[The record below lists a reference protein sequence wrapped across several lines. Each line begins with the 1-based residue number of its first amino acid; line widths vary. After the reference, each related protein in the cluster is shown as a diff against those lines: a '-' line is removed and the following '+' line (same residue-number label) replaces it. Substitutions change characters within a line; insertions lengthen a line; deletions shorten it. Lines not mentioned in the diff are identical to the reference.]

1 MVLLIGGLLAS
12 GGGAQA
18 ATPKHAKIN
27 CAANAATCTETWD
40 SEKVFGA
47 DQYVGHDEH
56 SLLFYSNTPGSGNN
70 VQYQM
75 ILPTEP
81 SSSNPLMRGKAYDF
95 QLHIAPWFGMILCD
109 TQSYPEQMSTCPP
122 DSDANISD
130 PALTYKTP
138 GQAYSELQFYP
149 PGWVPWPAGISCD
162 PTKWCAALNVDSLS

>member
-1 MVLLIGGLLAS
+1 MTRSHRIGAHSAVRVFVPMVLLIGGLLAS

-40 SEKVFGA
+40 SEEVFGA
-47 DQYVGHDEH
+47 DQYVGHDEP

-95 QLHIAPWFGMILCD
+95 QL
-109 TQSYPEQMSTCPP
+109 
-122 DSDANISD
+122 
-130 PALTYKTP
+130 
-138 GQAYSELQFYP
+138 
-149 PGWVPWPAGISCD
+149 
-162 PTKWCAALNVDSLS
+162 